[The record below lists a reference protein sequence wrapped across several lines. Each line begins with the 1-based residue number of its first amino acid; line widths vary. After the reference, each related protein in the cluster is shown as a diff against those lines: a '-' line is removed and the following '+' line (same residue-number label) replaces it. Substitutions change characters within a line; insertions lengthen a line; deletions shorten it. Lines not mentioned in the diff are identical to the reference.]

1 MSKQPQMI
9 VVDFEIELDK
19 YQLTD
24 YGISEA
30 TSIYCSLI
38 TEEKYSNYQEMD
50 NLALLELS
58 AKEDKALRRFVDK
71 DLKTKILQYKK
82 KQMRPLL
89 MLDAIMETVKELI
102 MNYSEKHSYLSLAE
116 IAVTGDVTT
125 FQNPEF
131 ENTLN
136 SLTLEAKQA
145 LIDSL
150 GFESDDELVD
160 YLMNLYDDPFGLDFD
175 AFDDEDDDYDDDE
188 GGSVIFHDFGDD
200 RWVLGKKRRRT
211 ISQLTKAAV
220 PNDVGLAAFIVYGAW
235 GDGLVRITFELLRF
249 NLDVS

>member
-160 YLMNLYDDPFGLDFD
+160 YLMSLYDDSFD
-175 AFDDEDDDYDDDE
+175 LEFDRFDDFDDENDDDDADDEKDDE

-200 RWVLGKKRRRT
+200 R
-211 ISQLTKAAV
+211 
-220 PNDVGLAAFIVYGAW
+220 
-235 GDGLVRITFELLRF
+235 
-249 NLDVS
+249 

>member
-160 YLMNLYDDPFGLDFD
+160 YLMNLYDDPFDLEFD
-175 AFDDEDDDYDDDE
+175 QFDDEDDDYDDDE

-200 RWVLGKKRRRT
+200 RWVLGKKRRRM

-220 PNDVGLAAFIVYGAW
+220 PNDVGLAAFVVYGAW
-235 GDGLVRITFELLRF
+235 GGTA
-249 NLDVS
+249 

>member
-175 AFDDEDDDYDDDE
+175 AFDD
-188 GGSVIFHDFGDD
+188 VT
-200 RWVLGKKRRRT
+200 GKLSFALA
-211 ISQLTKAAV
+211 ILNNNNDGIILTSLYGHNSCNTYVREVVNGETPVKLLEEEKTALNEAKNKLKKA
-220 PNDVGLAAFIVYGAW
+220 G
-235 GDGLVRITFELLRF
+235 E
-249 NLDVS
+249 

>member
-1 MSKQPQMI
+1 MGNYERYVARYLSRGNVEE
-9 VVDFEIELDK
+9 VVAAVNASTKIQVAGVIPLFHCYFHD
-19 YQLTD
+19 
-24 YGISEA
+24 
-30 TSIYCSLI
+30 LI

-71 DLKTKILQYKK
+71 DLKTKIRQYKK

-200 RWVLGKKRRRT
+200 R
-211 ISQLTKAAV
+211 
-220 PNDVGLAAFIVYGAW
+220 
-235 GDGLVRITFELLRF
+235 
-249 NLDVS
+249 

>member
-211 ISQLTKAAV
+211 ITKLAKAAD
-220 PNDVGLAAFIVYGAW
+220 PDDVGLAAFVVYGAW

>member
-82 KQMRPLL
+82 KHMRPLL

-211 ISQLTKAAV
+211 ITKLTKAAV
-220 PNDVGLAAFIVYGAW
+220 PNDVGLAAFVVYGAW

>member
-211 ISQLTKAAV
+211 ITKLTKAAV

>member
-116 IAVTGDVTT
+116 IAVKGDVTT

-211 ISQLTKAAV
+211 ISQLTKAAA
-220 PNDVGLAAFIVYGAW
+220 PDDVGLAAFIVY
-235 GDGLVRITFELLRF
+235 V
-249 NLDVS
+249 

>member
-200 RWVLGKKRRRT
+200 RWVLGKKLRRT
-211 ISQLTKAAV
+211 ITKLAKAAA
-220 PNDVGLAAFIVYGAW
+220 PDDVGLAAFVVYGAW

>member
-160 YLMNLYDDPFGLDFD
+160 YLMNLYDDPFDLEFD
-175 AFDDEDDDYDDDE
+175 RFDDEDDDYDDDE

-211 ISQLTKAAV
+211 ITKLTKAAV
-220 PNDVGLAAFIVYGAW
+220 PNDVGLAAFVVYGAW
-235 GDGLVRITFELLRF
+235 GGTA
-249 NLDVS
+249 

>member
-1 MSKQPQMI
+1 MYKQPQMI

-82 KQMRPLL
+82 KHMRPLL

-211 ISQLTKAAV
+211 ITKLTKAAA
-220 PNDVGLAAFIVYGAW
+220 PDDVGLAAFVVYGAW
-235 GDGLVRITFELLRF
+235 GGTA
-249 NLDVS
+249 

>member
-82 KQMRPLL
+82 KQLRPLL

-211 ISQLTKAAV
+211 ITKLAKAAD
-220 PNDVGLAAFIVYGAW
+220 PDDVGLAAFVVYGAW